1 MEPACPLA
9 FLFTARVDGAFAVAS
24 GARLEASTRCVHRT
38 RHERRRATEVRSLH
52 MIGFLWRKIG
62 YGLLILIGIN
72 VLTFV
77 LFFKVN
83 TPDDM
88 ARMQLG
94 GKRVTPEAVQKWKTE
109 RGYDKALFVED
120 RAQGLDRLTQ
130 TLFFQTSKQLFTF
143 SFGASD
149 AGRDIGLEI
158 VRRAPASLML
168 ALPSFLLG
176 MGISILMA
184 LVLAFFRGS
193 YLDFWGTI
201 FCVVLMSISALFFIV
216 AGQFLLSKVLQ
227 WLPVSGFSWGGETWR
242 FLCLPIVIS
251 VLARIGGEVRF
262 NRSVF
267 LEEIDKDYVRT
278 AKAKGLSEV
287 QVLFSHVLR
296 NALIPIISSSVA
308 VIPLLFMGSLLV
320 ESFFSIPGLGSYLI
334 EAIGAQD
341 FAIVRSM
348 VFIGSVLYILGLIL
362 TEVCYAWAD
371 PRIRL
376 Q

>member
-1 MEPACPLA
+1 M
-9 FLFTARVDGAFAVAS
+9 
-24 GARLEASTRCVHRT
+24 
-38 RHERRRATEVRSLH
+38 
-52 MIGFLWRKIG
+52 MGFLIRKLA
-62 YGLLILIGIN
+62 YGFLILMGIN

-77 LFFKVN
+77 LFFKIN

-94 GKRVTPEAVQKWKTE
+94 GKRITQEAVEKWKVE
-109 RGYDKALFVED
+109 RGYNKALFLDES
-120 RAQGLDRLTQ
+120 AQGFDRLTQ

-149 AGRDIGLEI
+149 GGRDISTEI

-168 ALPSFLLG
+168 ALPSFVLG
-176 MGISILMA
+176 MGISIFIA
-184 LVLAFFRGS
+184 LVLSFFRGT

-227 WLPVSGFSWGGETWR
+227 WLPVSGFNWGSDTWR

-251 VLARIGGEVRF
+251 VLSRVGGEVRF

-278 AKAKGLSEV
+278 AKAKGLTEV

-308 VIPLLFMGSLLV
+308 VIPMLFMGSLLV

-348 VFIGSVLYILGLIL
+348 VFVGSVLYILGLIL
-362 TEVCYAWAD
+362 TELCYAWAD

>member
-1 MEPACPLA
+1 
-9 FLFTARVDGAFAVAS
+9 
-24 GARLEASTRCVHRT
+24 
-38 RHERRRATEVRSLH
+38 
-52 MIGFLWRKIG
+52 MIGFLLRKIG

-72 VLTFV
+72 LLTFV

-216 AGQFLLSKVLQ
+216 AGQFMLSKVLQ

-242 FLCLPIVIS
+242 FLCLPILIS

-348 VFIGSVLYILGLIL
+348 VFMGSVLYIVGLIL

>member
-1 MEPACPLA
+1 
-9 FLFTARVDGAFAVAS
+9 
-24 GARLEASTRCVHRT
+24 
-38 RHERRRATEVRSLH
+38 